1 VQTLG
6 ARCLRDV
13 LARTA
18 MSSCTAWMYSS
29 IARSK
34 DPLLA
39 NSPAARASPCAFAIA
54 ASTVLI
60 LPGTLIYQG

>member
-1 VQTLG
+1 
-6 ARCLRDV
+6 
-13 LARTA
+13 

-29 IARSK
+29 MARSK